1 MARRL
6 RPLLLAAELLLLVAG
21 LASTANSAK
30 AQALP
35 ACAELVLRS
44 KAQTS
49 PKKLTN
55 GAKVSVGLKVKN
67 VGATALSGI
76 NIGVTSPVLAGWK
89 AKGGQIEGGSVY
101 WLSQTLKSKQE
112 HRYMYEAQICA
123 GVAVGSPA
131 VVSVAVYRLDATGNV
146 VCLSGATPINVSQWD
161 WERGEVQEETT

>member
-6 RPLLLAAELLLLVAG
+6 RLLLLGAELLLVAG
-21 LASTANSAK
+21 LASTAK

-55 GAKVSVGLKVKN
+55 GAKVSVGVTVKN

-76 NIGVTSPVLAGWK
+76 NVGVTSPVLAGWK

-101 WLSQTLKSKQE
+101 WLSQTLKPKQE
-112 HRYMYEAQICA
+112 HRYIYEAWICA